1 MQEPKYAGKYGVEQ
15 QLALLSKWLAESG
28 FGEAAMLV
36 STAAMS
42 VKDATDRKR
51 LARLRSGAAL
61 VASPLAP
68 PPRNLAPREIPL
80 PEIPLPEIHDK
91 RRARSA

>member
-51 LARLRSGAAL
+51 LARMHSSAAL
-61 VASPLAP
+61 VASPLAQA
-68 PPRNLAPREIPL
+68 PRNLPR
-80 PEIPLPEIHDK
+80 PEIQRPEIHDK